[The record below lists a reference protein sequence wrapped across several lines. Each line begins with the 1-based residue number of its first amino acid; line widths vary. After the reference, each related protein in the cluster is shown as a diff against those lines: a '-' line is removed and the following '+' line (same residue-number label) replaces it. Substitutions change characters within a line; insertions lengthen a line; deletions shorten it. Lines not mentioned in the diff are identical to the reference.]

1 MDYKKSDTQIRRLLA
16 KVYDYFEIAFYLVM
30 FNILFEYLRSFN
42 LIGGTEEV
50 WASRKLAERVHH
62 GGHSYTAEKG
72 DGSPT

>member
-1 MDYKKSDTQIRRLLA
+1 MTILKLHSTWLCLI
-16 KVYDYFEIAFYLVM
+16 FYLK
-30 FNILFEYLRSFN
+30 YLRSFN
-42 LIGGTEEV
+42 LIGGTEKV